1 MRALIVSLVSLI
13 AVLLAPLSLAVPASA
28 QAATPI
34 AAACAA
40 TPVAAATT
48 FPLTITDAAGRQVT
62 FEQPPQRIISIAPSN
77 TEILFA
83 LGLGD
88 RVVGIDAFSNF
99 PPEAMD
105 TPRVGDY
112 LEPDL
117 ERVAAAAPDLILG
130 TAFHIDTVLTELEI
144 LGLPTVVLEPAN
156 LDEVFASILQVG
168 AITGEP
174 VRAEALVCALQSRV
188 AAVAAAVADPPRTSV
203 FVELDPGLY
212 TVGPGTFIDDIID
225 RAGGAN
231 IAADAGEM
239 WPQLSAEAVVSANP
253 DVILLADEAGGVTP
267 EQVAARSGWQGI
279 AAVEQGRV
287 IVIDPDLVARPG
299 PRVVDG
305 LEAVAAA
312 LHPDRFPRDG
322 G

>member
-1 MRALIVSLVSLI
+1 MRALVVSLVSLV
-13 AVLLAPLSLAVPASA
+13 AVLLAPLSLTAPAFA
-28 QAATPI
+28 QAATPM

-40 TPVAAATT
+40 TPVASATT
-48 FPLTITDAAGRQVT
+48 FPLTITDDAGRQVT

-99 PPEAMD
+99 PSEAMD

-117 ERVAAAAPDLILG
+117 ERVAAADPDLILA
-130 TAFHIDTVLTELEI
+130 TAFHIDTVLTEFET
-144 LGLPTVVLEPAN
+144 LGLPAVVLEPAN

-168 AITGEP
+168 AIAGEP
-174 VRAEALVCALQSRV
+174 ARAAALVCALQARV
-188 AAVAAAVADPPRTSV
+188 AAVSAAVADAPRTSV

-212 TVGPGTFIDDIID
+212 TVGPGTFIDDIIA

-253 DVILLADEAGGVTP
+253 EVILLADEAGGVTP
-267 EQVAARSGWQGI
+267 EQVAARSGWEGVT
-279 AAVEQGRV
+279 AVEQGRV

-312 LHPDRFPRDG
+312 LHPDRFSRDG